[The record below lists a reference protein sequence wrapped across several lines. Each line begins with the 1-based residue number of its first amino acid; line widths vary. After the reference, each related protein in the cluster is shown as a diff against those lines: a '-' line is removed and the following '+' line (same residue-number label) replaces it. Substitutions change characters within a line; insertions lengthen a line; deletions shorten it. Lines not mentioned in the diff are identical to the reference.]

1 MRKRAVALS
10 VAVCLELEEGVVQRR
25 GVTNTA
31 IVTTNSSNDVEMES
45 FMFPEIGEFK
55 NANFELKKE
64 GGKGE
69 GVRGCKGEGEGGGG
83 KEQGSPWV
91 LCVWSARSKPLRV
104 HLQHAPQVGTEDYY
118 LAIR

>member
-25 GVTNTA
+25 EGVTNTA

-55 NANFELKKE
+55 KANFELKKE
-64 GGKGE
+64 EGKGE
-69 GVRGCKGEGEGGGG
+69 GVRGCKGGGGRG
-83 KEQGSPWV
+83 RG
-91 LCVWSARSKPLRV
+91 
-104 HLQHAPQVGTEDYY
+104 
-118 LAIR
+118 

>member
-69 GVRGCKGEGEGGGG
+69 GGRGCKGEGGRSRAHLECYVSG
-83 KEQGSPWV
+83 QQDPNHCGSISSMHLKSV
-91 LCVWSARSKPLRV
+91 LRIIT
-104 HLQHAPQVGTEDYY
+104 LQ
-118 LAIR
+118 